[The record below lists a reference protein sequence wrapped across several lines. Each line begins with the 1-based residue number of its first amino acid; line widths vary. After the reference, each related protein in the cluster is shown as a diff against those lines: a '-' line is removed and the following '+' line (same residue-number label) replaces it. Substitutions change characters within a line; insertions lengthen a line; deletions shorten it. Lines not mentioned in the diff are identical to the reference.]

1 MSLIVMLIWGVF
13 VILISR
19 NPRKK
24 MIGSFVLFAL
34 KHLVDR
40 VFFLVAMQGVGS
52 VWSGAFSAITGV
64 LGVASQPIAS
74 SPFPLD
80 E

>member
-1 MSLIVMLIWGVF
+1 
-13 VILISR
+13 
-19 NPRKK
+19 
-24 MIGSFVLFAL
+24 
-34 KHLVDR
+34 